1 MSVYITYNE
10 TLTFGGT
17 FDPAFC
23 LTIVS
28 FSPDF
33 TALFSLKLIAVLLGP
48 SQSGTER
55 KL

>member
-17 FDPAFC
+17 FDPAFS

-28 FSPDF
+28 FSF
-33 TALFSLKLIAVLLGP
+33 TRFHSPVLVEAYC
-48 SQSGTER
+48 SVAWTESIR
-55 KL
+55 N